1 MPKSPIFT
9 SPLFDRNIFGDFKS
23 KQSLIDG
30 SKMKVKSKLM
40 KYYKHLRK
48 GLEIDFVI
56 NLCNNQSFEINLL
69 II

>member
-1 MPKSPIFT
+1 
-9 SPLFDRNIFGDFKS
+9 
-23 KQSLIDG
+23 
-30 SKMKVKSKLM
+30 MKVKSKLM